1 MAKNKT
7 YKRMSKYTSMATL
20 AILGYLESLDITF
33 LRRHISD
40 YGNVYYTAK
49 VKDGDSVFL
58 SELTPALAILPPRE
72 VVAFNEF
79 MGKVYKRYLR
89 RYPVGSDERLQGY
102 QMDFLLSFLRDNGD
116 VDIKEFSADNI
127 KRIHELVKSSGK
139 VTFSSFLKSLFT
151 VSVKESDEVGKV
163 DVKVSCNTPKCIGKD
178 FVVDDTDFT
187 YIKDTFMHLY
197 AKGYRTIEVGD
208 EVLAVVQ
215 EYTADD
221 VKAHRV
227 SRKTY
232 LNISST
238 FDMLGLRGALK
249 NGVYA
254 ITDILNLPH
263 RGDVVYMDNKPY
275 YAHSVLISLNND
287 NPIKIKYM
295 LYPNHLSPEMHDLL
309 GEKSGLDW
317 TYKISGYYNSCC
329 FFIDT
334 IQKQWD
340 IFITKQ

>member
-20 AILGYLESLDITF
+20 AILGYLESLDVTF
-33 LRRHISD
+33 LQRHISD

-58 SELTPALAILPPRE
+58 SELTPALVILSPRE

-89 RYPVGSDERLQGY
+89 RYPVQSEERLQGY

-127 KRIHELVKSSGK
+127 KRIHELVKSCGK

-163 DVKVSCNTPKCIGKD
+163 DVAISCNTPKCIDKY

-187 YIKDTFMHLY
+187 YIKYTFMHLY

-295 LYPNHLSPEMHDLL
+295 LYPNHLSPEMYDLL

-340 IFITKQ
+340 TFITKQ

>member
-1 MAKNKT
+1 
-7 YKRMSKYTSMATL
+7 MSKYTSMATL

-58 SELTPALAILPPRE
+58 SELTSALVILPPCE

-151 VSVKESDEVGKV
+151 VRVKESGEVGKV
-163 DVKVSCNTPKCIGKD
+163 DVKVS
-178 FVVDDTDFT
+178 FT
-187 YIKDTFMHLY
+187 YMQ
-197 AKGYRTIEVGD
+197 KGI
-208 EVLAVVQ
+208 VL
-215 EYTADD
+215 
-221 VKAHRV
+221 
-227 SRKTY
+227 
-232 LNISST
+232 
-238 FDMLGLRGALK
+238 LK
-249 NGVYA
+249 
-254 ITDILNLPH
+254 
-263 RGDVVYMDNKPY
+263 
-275 YAHSVLISLNND
+275 
-287 NPIKIKYM
+287 
-295 LYPNHLSPEMHDLL
+295 
-309 GEKSGLDW
+309 
-317 TYKISGYYNSCC
+317 
-329 FFIDT
+329 
-334 IQKQWD
+334 
-340 IFITKQ
+340 

>member
-58 SELTPALAILPPRE
+58 SELTPALVILPPRE

-163 DVKVSCNTPKCIGKD
+163 DVKVSCNTPKCIDKD

-187 YIKDTFMHLY
+187 YIKDTLMHLY

-295 LYPNHLSPEMHDLL
+295 LYPNHLSPEMYDLL